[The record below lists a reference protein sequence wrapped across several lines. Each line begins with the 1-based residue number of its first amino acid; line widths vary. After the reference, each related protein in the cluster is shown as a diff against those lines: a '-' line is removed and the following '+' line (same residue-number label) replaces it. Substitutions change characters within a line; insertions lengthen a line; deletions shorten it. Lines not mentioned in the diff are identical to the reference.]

1 LIPERKRNWRS
12 SSQNKVKQSKP
23 KHKPL
28 TITDNNR
35 TKLHLKNTISIKDKF
50 VNNLLIMA
58 LVNVLNMVVLENPTN
73 FLNPFQFEITFEC
86 LDKID
91 EDLEWKVVYVGSA
104 ESASCDQVLDEILV
118 GPVPVGQN
126 KFILEAGPPNRCSI
140 PDSDILG
147 VTVVLVTCSYREQE
161 FARVGYYINNE
172 YVPFEGYSE
181 EEHGPPPQPLDLS
194 KVVRTILAEKPRVTR
209 FPINWSPEILQTV
222 NYNMED
228 QSIQSRNLEAPLANL
243 ISPDRSSNAVS
254 KISSLNMCDDDVIM
268 SM

>member
-1 LIPERKRNWRS
+1 
-12 SSQNKVKQSKP
+12 
-23 KHKPL
+23 
-28 TITDNNR
+28 
-35 TKLHLKNTISIKDKF
+35 
-50 VNNLLIMA
+50 
-58 LVNVLNMVVLENPTN
+58 
-73 FLNPFQFEITFEC
+73 
-86 LDKID
+86 
-91 EDLEWKVVYVGSA
+91 
-104 ESASCDQVLDEILV
+104 
-118 GPVPVGQN
+118 VGQN